1 MNDIIMKDL
10 EYEVKEFESYS
21 EMWRVTNYFQGRRQ
35 MIKAGGFVVVWF
47 DFGDK
52 VLLYIAKAGLELT
65 LLLPQP
71 PKHREPTI
79 ILENYF
85 RIPM

>member
-1 MNDIIMKDL
+1 
-10 EYEVKEFESYS
+10 
-21 EMWRVTNYFQGRRQ
+21 

-71 PKHREPTI
+71 PKHREPTM

-85 RIPM
+85 RIPI